1 MHDSSLDS
9 AAAEKLGDSRCGGR
23 QCIVA
28 DFIAHSDSTRLYPAI
43 GYIA

>member
-28 DFIAHSDSTRLYPAI
+28 DFIAHSDSTLLYPAI